1 MAAKKKNNKAKSNKF
16 NIKNFNY
23 TGKYFVITLV
33 FAATA
38 SLLLVPTFAARGGNS
53 GNSNKGNK
61 QTAGPGIVL
70 KSASNSIKNGETFN
84 VEVWTNSLDNLVN
97 AVQAEIS
104 YPESKLQFV
113 EVNSVGSAYSIS
125 AEEVAT
131 GGLVKIV
138 RAANPAVAGN
148 QKVATITFKAIDGS
162 GKVNISTS
170 NSALVSAET
179 NTNIASSNNGVS
191 IRLSR

>member
-1 MAAKKKNNKAKSNKF
+1 MATKKKNNKAKSKKF
-16 NIKNFNY
+16 SIKNFNY
-23 TGKYFVITLV
+23 TGKYFVLTLV

-53 GNSNKGNK
+53 NKGNK
-61 QTAGPGIVL
+61 QAGPGIVL
-70 KSASNSIKNGETFN
+70 KSASNSVKNGEIFT

-97 AVQAEIS
+97 AVQAEIT

-113 EVNSVGSAYSIS
+113 EVNSIGSAYSIS

-131 GGLVKIV
+131 GGLIKIV
-138 RAANPAVAGN
+138 RAANPAVSGN
-148 QKVATITFKAIDGS
+148 QKVATITFKAVDGN
-162 GKVNISTS
+162 GKVNISS
-170 NSALVSAET
+170 SSSALVSAET

-191 IRLSR
+191 IRLAR